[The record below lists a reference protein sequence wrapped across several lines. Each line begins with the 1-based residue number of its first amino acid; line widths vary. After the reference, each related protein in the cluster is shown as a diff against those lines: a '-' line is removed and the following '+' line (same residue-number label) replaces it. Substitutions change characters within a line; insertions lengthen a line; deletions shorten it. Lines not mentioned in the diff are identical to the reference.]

1 MKYNKKVFLK
11 EFIIRL
17 KKQYP
22 NTKCSLNY
30 SNDYELLFA
39 TILSAQ
45 CTDER
50 VNKVTEKL
58 FKKYTS
64 IIDFANVPIQELEI
78 DIKSTGFFRSKAK
91 SIKESAI
98 KILEDF
104 DGKVPN
110 KMEELLKLRGVARK
124 TANVVLGVYYNIAAG
139 IVVDTHVSR
148 ISYRTGLTKNKN
160 IPKIELDLCKIVPKN
175 NWIIFS
181 HLLIDFGREFCSA
194 PNPKCNNCFVNDI
207 CPKKLDWR

>member
-1 MKYNKKVFLK
+1 M
-11 EFIIRL
+11 IRL

>member
-160 IPKIELDLCKIVPKN
+160 IPKIELDLCKIVTKN